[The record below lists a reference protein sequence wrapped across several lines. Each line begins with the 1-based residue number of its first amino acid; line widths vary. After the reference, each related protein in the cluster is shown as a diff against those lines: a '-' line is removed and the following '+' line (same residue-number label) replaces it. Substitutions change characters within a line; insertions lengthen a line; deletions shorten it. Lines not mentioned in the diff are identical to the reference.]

1 MNKDFPFEVLS
12 YVPVGS
18 GVPVFPTGIVKP
30 YTAPKS
36 FMETLDLSKFEF
48 EKFKGQTKLRTKKFN
63 NILLHSEFD
72 EVRAFVE
79 ESAKDF
85 LDNVMQMEYE
95 EFFLTESWLN
105 ISSKGGY
112 QNIHNHSNSIISGTL
127 YLKSEENH
135 PPLTFRKQKMEF
147 EPFISLTEH
156 YKKGNPNTAHELS
169 FPCTQDTML
178 VFNSYL
184 YHGHSESQVDS
195 ERVGLAWNGL
205 VNFIEEN
212 KTLYRIRF
220 VKET

>member
-1 MNKDFPFEVLS
+1 MHDKGRVVRGVKNS
-12 YVPVGS
+12 MT
-18 GVPVFPTGIVKP
+18 GVPLFPTGMVKQ
-30 YTAPKS
+30 YKAPRS
-36 FMETLDLSKFEF
+36 FMNTLDLTKFTF
-48 EKFKGQTKLRTKKFN
+48 EKFSGQTKLRTQKFN
-63 NILLHSEFD
+63 NILLHPEFR
-72 EVRAFVE
+72 EVREFVE
-79 ESAKDF
+79 ESARDF

-105 ISSKGGY
+105 ISGKGGY
-112 QNIHNHSNSIISGTL
+112 QKVHNHSNSIISGTL
-127 YLKSEENH
+127 YLKSEDGH
-135 PPLTFRKQKMEF
+135 PPLTFKKQKMEF

-184 YHGHSESQVDS
+184 YHGHDSSQIES

-205 VNFIEEN
+205 VNFVE
-212 KTLYRIRF
+212 KDKDLYRIRF